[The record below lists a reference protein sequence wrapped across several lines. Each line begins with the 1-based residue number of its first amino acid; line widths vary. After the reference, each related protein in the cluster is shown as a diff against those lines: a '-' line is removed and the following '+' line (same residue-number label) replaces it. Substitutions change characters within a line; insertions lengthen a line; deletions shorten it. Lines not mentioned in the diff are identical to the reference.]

1 MANQIVLFGE
11 EDNLFRLMEASLNR
25 IVSPRIEEM
34 LHYYFGENIGHA
46 ADCLTNL
53 STSLGLP
60 ITIRGM
66 VCDQE
71 DRLETLITEADY
83 LVVERTSVT
92 RRILEKGRGRLK
104 FIQRFGSGYGN
115 IDIAAAR
122 EMRIPVAN
130 FLRLTTISVAEHV
143 MLFIIALARNFM
155 RGHQAAVARLR
166 ATDGS
171 RSEGPPRTLYDWGR
185 VPNIQLVNGKT
196 LGIVGV
202 GEIGL
207 EVAKHA
213 RAFGMKLRYHDQRR
227 LPKSVEENAGTQYV
241 PTLDGLMAE
250 ADFVTVHVPYGPS
263 TEKMFTYEVLSRMK
277 PGAFFINT
285 SRGGLV
291 DEEGL
296 YRLLSEK
303 KIMGAGLDMHRW
315 EPIPSDSPM
324 LRLDNVLWSTHNA
337 GGAPEFL
344 LEETRI
350 VLQNI
355 GRVSR
360 GEEPVNL
367 IKNEDH

>member
-1 MANQIVLFGE
+1 MPNLNVLFAE
-11 EDNLFRLMEASLNR
+11 EDTLFRLMEASLNR
-25 IVSPRIEEM
+25 TVTPRIEEI
-34 LHYYFGENIGHA
+34 LHYYFGENIRHA
-46 ADCLTNL
+46 ADYLTSL
-53 STSLGLP
+53 STSVGLP
-60 ITIRGM
+60 ITIKGM

-71 DRLETLITEADY
+71 DWLETLITEADY
-83 LVVERTSVT
+83 LVVERIPIT
-92 RRILEKGRGRLK
+92 RRILEKARGRLK

-155 RGHQAAVARLR
+155 KGHQAAVARLR

-196 LGIVGV
+196 LGIVGL

-213 RAFGMKLRYHDQRR
+213 RAFGMKLRYHDQCR
-227 LPKSVEENAGTQYV
+227 PAKSVEESAGAHYAL
-241 PTLDGLMAE
+241 TLHELME
-250 ADFVTVHVPYGPS
+250 ESDFVTVHVPYGPS

-324 LRLDNVLWSTHNA
+324 LKLDNVLWSTHNA

-344 LEETRI
+344 FEETRI

-355 GRVSR
+355 GRVFR
-360 GEEPVNL
+360 GEGPVDL
-367 IKNEDH
+367 IKGD